1 MNGQTAK
8 RISESL
14 KHNKKKKKETRR
26 FFGCI
31 LGFRFRFS
39 FRFRYQAFIRQPN
52 WHSTTNAYRKKR
64 GAKFIHFNDRQMATI
79 DRSEV
84 DFVVVCHSRHYCTY
98 PPFPLYTPWLFQYSW
113 VCNRR
118 APSCSVHQNG
128 QPNRRQA
135 PIPSYSRI
143 NFGQFIYL
151 FRQANGG

>member
-1 MNGQTAK
+1 MSAFFGGLCRRSGNLNVRKKRSFRVVMNGQTAK

-14 KHNKKKKKETRR
+14 KHNKKKKKKKTRR

-98 PPFPLYTPWLFQYSW
+98 PPFPLYTP
-113 VCNRR
+113 
-118 APSCSVHQNG
+118 
-128 QPNRRQA
+128 
-135 PIPSYSRI
+135 
-143 NFGQFIYL
+143 
-151 FRQANGG
+151 

>member
-1 MNGQTAK
+1 MIAFFGGLCRRSGNLNVRKKRSFRVVMNGQTAK

-14 KHNKKKKKETRR
+14 KQNTKKTETRR

-98 PPFPLYTPWLFQYSW
+98 PPFPL
-113 VCNRR
+113 
-118 APSCSVHQNG
+118 
-128 QPNRRQA
+128 
-135 PIPSYSRI
+135 
-143 NFGQFIYL
+143 
-151 FRQANGG
+151 